1 MSQHIPPLSDVDLRQ
16 LRIFRSVVENGGFTH
31 AQEELGIARSTISA
45 QMAALET
52 RLGLTLCR
60 RGRSGFALTEHGQKV
75 YAETIK
81 CFAALDSFR
90 SEVGVMRGRLVGE
103 LRIGAVDAVVGNP
116 RCAIHAAIAAFNRQV
131 PDVHVTLLVVSPNQI
146 ENALLNRQM
155 EIAIVPNQP
164 MNAAVHLQQLF
175 HEEQNLYCGAEHP
188 LFAADAR
195 QLTLERIAEQAHAR
209 RGYAI
214 ATGYGSLFAQAPI
227 ATAYS
232 MEGLAHLILSGRY
245 VSFLPKHYAEQWAS
259 AGQMRALRP
268 DLLSFKIALCLA
280 HFPVSTLSEIARVF
294 RNHLIEAHKPKAA
307 EPV

>member
-81 CFAALDSFR
+81 CFAALDNFR

-188 LFAADAR
+188 LFAVDAR
-195 QLTLERIAEQAHAR
+195 QLTLERIAAQAHAR

-214 ATGYGSLFAQAPI
+214 ATAYSSLFAQTPT

-232 MEGLAHLILSGRY
+232 MEGLAHLILSGRC
-245 VSFLPKHYAEQWAS
+245 VSFLPKHYAEQWVS

-294 RNHLIEAHKPKAA
+294 RNHLIEAHKRKAA

>member
-31 AQEELGIARSTISA
+31 AQDELGISRSTISA

-60 RGRSGFALTEHGQKV
+60 RGRSGFALTENGQKV

-81 CFAALDSFR
+81 CFAALDHFR

-116 RCAIHAAIAAFNRQV
+116 RCAIDAAIATFNEEV
-131 PDVHVTLLVVSPNQI
+131 PDVHVTLTVVSPNQI

-175 HEEQNLYCGAEHP
+175 HEEQNLYCGDRHP
-188 LFAADAR
+188 LFGAEAKK
-195 QLTLERIAEQAHAR
+195 LVLERIAEQAHAR

-214 ATGYGSLFAQAPI
+214 ATGYNTLFANAPG

-232 MEGLAHLILSGRY
+232 MEGLAHLVLSGRF
-245 VSFLPKHYAEQWAS
+245 VSFLPTHYADLWVS
-259 AGQMRALRP
+259 AGRMRALRP
-268 DLLSFKIALCLA
+268 DLVSFKIALCIA
-280 HFPVSTLSEIARVF
+280 HFPLSTLSQSARLF
-294 RNHLIEAHKPKAA
+294 RDHLIEAHKGRRA
-307 EPV
+307 